1 MDTLIEQQQTRIW
14 ELEERVRQLEEALS
28 PRAVSIPV
36 EWGLTTSE
44 ARMFAHLTT
53 KPHCSK
59 DSLMAAL
66 YGLKP
71 DDDEPEVKIVD
82 VFVCKMRRKLKPFG
96 VEIITIWGQGYSLK
110 NREFFSGRVASC

>member
-1 MDTLIEQQQTRIW
+1 MDTLIEQQQSRIW
-14 ELEERVRQLEEALS
+14 ELEERVRQLEDALS
-28 PRAVSIPV
+28 PSAVLIPI
-36 EWGLTTSE
+36 EWRLTTSE

-53 KPHCSK
+53 KPQCSK

-96 VEIITIWGQGYSLK
+96 VEIVTIWGQGYGLK
-110 NREFFSGRVASC
+110 DREFFSARAA